1 MRKRPFLVYRLMSLI
16 SSISAPHPFH
26 LSIPPQPPTFPLP
39 NLLIKRKRPLL
50 ITYFITLLPLVL
62 PLLLLLPS
70 TSDTPSP
77 TCPSP
82 RRRHSTSRILYLY
95 TPVWVKLI
103 LLPQPAKIRN
113 GGEGGLSYSLGLATC
128 AIPLTPFFLI
138 SFLTSP
144 APSAFGSSTSPSLPS
159 TLLLL

>member
-1 MRKRPFLVYRLMSLI
+1 M
-16 SSISAPHPFH
+16 
-26 LSIPPQPPTFPLP
+26 PTLLTPPLP
-39 NLLIKRKRPLL
+39 PLTFYL
-50 ITYFITLLPLVL
+50 
-62 PLLLLLPS
+62 S
-70 TSDTPSP
+70 TPHTHIP
-77 TCPSP
+77 
-82 RRRHSTSRILYLY
+82 
-95 TPVWVKLI
+95 

-113 GGEGGLSYSLGLATC
+113 GGEGSLSYSLGLATC